1 VTQVLAP
8 QAAPRT
14 TDDRL
19 PGVFVALCHSEWTK
33 LRTVRSTMWALV
45 LTVVST
51 IGLGVLLTALVVG
64 HWDHRS
70 LSEITGFDPLLYS
83 YAGLNLAQLCIG
95 VLGVLIMTSEYATG
109 VIRLTFGATPQRR
122 LLLAAKVVTF
132 RVVVAVVSLISCVTV
147 FFICQAL
154 LAAEHA
160 GVSITDPGV
169 LRAVVGGAVHMVL
182 IGVIAVGVGAIVRHT
197 AGVVAILFA
206 VLLII
211 PGLVQLLPAPWNND
225 ITLYLPSSAGAAMSA
240 VVRFPNLLAPAAGF
254 LVLLAYSTA
263 TIGVAMTLLV
273 RATPDGGGQRRPPKQ
288 AEAPGMYP
296 LWNGRQWALLSGC
309 RFGIGPFGHCSGV
322 AGRLRRNP

>member
-1 VTQVLAP
+1 VTQVVVP
-8 QAAPRT
+8 KAALRS

-19 PGVFVALCHSEWTK
+19 PEVFLAACRSEWTK

-45 LTVVST
+45 FTVIST
-51 IGLGVLLTALVVG
+51 IGLGVLLTALAVG

-83 YAGLNLAQLCIG
+83 YAGLNLAQLSIG

-122 LLLAAKVVTF
+122 LLLGAKALTFSVVI
-132 RVVVAVVSLISCVTV
+132 AVVSLISCVAV

-154 LAAEHA
+154 LASKHA
-160 GVSITDPGV
+160 GVSIADPGV

-197 AGVVAILFA
+197 AGAVAILFA

-225 ITLYLPSSAGAAMSA
+225 ITLYLPNSAGAAMSA
-240 VVRFPNLLAPAAGF
+240 VVRFPNLLAPTAGF
-254 LVLLAYSTA
+254 LVLLAYAAA
-263 TIGVAMTLLV
+263 TIGAAMVLLV
-273 RATPDGGGQRRPPKQ
+273 RRDA
-288 AEAPGMYP
+288 
-296 LWNGRQWALLSGC
+296 
-309 RFGIGPFGHCSGV
+309 
-322 AGRLRRNP
+322 